1 MDRDCG
7 WRAGWIGQCEP
18 GQTVRLG
25 AGGVAPDRCGTGAAL
40 GNASG
45 SPMMLRVCDG
55 IIGCDRV
62 STRLLTQSEGAC
74 GTSQPAVSFTCPASG
89 FFNVMDG
96 PYESSLS
103 GTVSVEV
110 ETGTSANTTYGSSE
124 GEVFRYREGAFY
136 GTLFDTRALAT
147 TVQVHSSGLL
157 TGKDAIV
164 QGSVYRKM
172 FSCYAPE
179 WLEGM
184 AYATHRVCALPDSQ
198 GNCAATV
205 AGPCVHPSEPG
216 FPTSMCQVEDGP
228 LVSGDGDFEQ
238 CYDPSETLW
247 MEPVTVYLH
256 GPCDLLRSSSSLC
269 ARNSR
274 HK

>member
-1 MDRDCG
+1 
-7 WRAGWIGQCEP
+7 
-18 GQTVRLG
+18 
-25 AGGVAPDRCGTGAAL
+25 
-40 GNASG
+40 
-45 SPMMLRVCDG
+45 
-55 IIGCDRV
+55 
-62 STRLLTQSEGAC
+62 
-74 GTSQPAVSFTCPASG
+74 
-89 FFNVMDG
+89 
-96 PYESSLS
+96 
-103 GTVSVEV
+103 V